1 VIDLKDHFSLDA
13 TGDIESVF
21 LIAKSNCAFV
31 NYKGEDAC
39 VAAVTRF
46 HDSRFHGVRLV
57 CRLRKGVTVPGSSQP
72 PPAQPAVNNNTF
84 TARDDASVLHSAEDR
99 DGPASFAR
107 KRPRVPE
114 RFFIVK
120 SLTVE
125 DLEGSRQSGVWAT
138 QTHNEVTLNEAYD
151 VSSLFSWAFL
161 SWPLLTNFYAVVCG

>member
-72 PPAQPAVNNNTF
+72 PPAQPAVNANNNTAF
-84 TARDDASVLHSAEDR
+84 TAREDASVLHSAEDGG
-99 DGPASFAR
+99 GPESPAR

-151 VSSLFSWAFL
+151 VSFLFFWAF
-161 SWPLLTNFYAVVCG
+161 SPGYS